1 MYVITNLPI
10 VLRYPSA
17 STLRSVSVARSPN
30 TKHYQEQ
37 STFTKG
43 HLAPKDSHIGRTD
56 NRVSNLNESSGRREP
71 QSILKNSITEKTSKD
86 LINEFQRRE
95 DRGHILEN
103 SKPITI
109 SDDEED
115 VPKKS
120 AAEQN
125 REKLKAAPVV
135 DPNCP
140 DGIFFFFVQRQ
151 LL

>member
-1 MYVITNLPI
+1 M
-10 VLRYPSA
+10 
-17 STLRSVSVARSPN
+17 SVARSPN

-37 STFTKG
+37 STCTRG
-43 HLAPKDSHIGRTD
+43 HLAKDSHIGRTD

-103 SKPITI
+103 SKPIII

-125 REKLKAAPVV
+125 QEKLKAATVV

-140 DGIFFFFVQRQ
+140 EGIFFVQRQ